1 MRSVS
6 ATAAK
11 QNFAAVLDNA
21 QREPVMIRRHD
32 RDIAVLVSPADYARL
47 RGIKIEELR
56 SLSERVSQVAAS
68 RGMNE
73 DILKKLLADEE
84 A

>member
-68 RGMNE
+68 RGTNE
-73 DILKKLLADEE
+73 DVLKKLLADEE

>member
-11 QNFAAVLDNA
+11 QNFAAVLDNS

-73 DILKKLLADEE
+73 DVLKKLLADEE

>member
-73 DILKKLLADEE
+73 DVLKKLLADEE
-84 A
+84 T

>member
-6 ATAAK
+6 ATTAK

-73 DILKKLLADEE
+73 DVLKKLLADEE

>member
-73 DILKKLLADEE
+73 DGLKKLLADEE

>member
-11 QNFAAVLDNA
+11 QNFAAVLDDA
-21 QREPVMIRRHD
+21 QREPVVIRRHD

-56 SLSERVSQVAAS
+56 SLSERVSKMAES

-73 DILKKLLADEE
+73 DVLKKLLADEE

>member
-11 QNFAAVLDNA
+11 QNFAAVLDDA

-32 RDIAVLVSPADYARL
+32 RDVAVLVSPADYARL
-47 RGIKIEELR
+47 RGIRIEELR
-56 SLSERVSQVAAS
+56 RLSERVSTVAAA

-73 DILKKLLADEE
+73 EVLQKLLADEE
-84 A
+84 G

>member
-73 DILKKLLADEE
+73 DVLKKLLADEE